1 MSTQY
6 LLLVV
11 FGICLYVV
19 ITDSNVAKAFN
30 YIFELASTNIRKKW
44 GWMTNDPS
52 NPVVK
57 YFLYRKNLKL
67 AEELRAKID
76 NFYEENK

>member
-1 MSTQY
+1 MTVQY

-11 FGICLYVV
+11 FGICLYVI

-30 YIFELASTNIRKKW
+30 YIFELASTNIRRKW
-44 GWMTNDPS
+44 WWMTNDPS

-57 YFLYRKNLKL
+57 NMMYRKNLKL
-67 AEELRAKID
+67 AEELRSKI
-76 NFYEENK
+76 NKHIRDKQ

>member
-1 MSTQY
+1 MTTQY

-11 FGICLYVV
+11 FGICFYVI

-30 YIFELASTNIRKKW
+30 YIFELASTNIRRKW
-44 GWMTNDPS
+44 WWMTNDPS

-57 YFLYRKNLKL
+57 YMMYRKNLKL
-67 AEELRAKID
+67 AEELRSKI
-76 NFYEENK
+76 NKHIRDKQ

>member
-44 GWMTNDPS
+44 WWMTNDPS

>member
-6 LLLVV
+6 LLLVI

-19 ITDSNVAKAFN
+19 ITDSNVAKTFN
-30 YIFELASTNIRKKW
+30 YIFELASTNIRRKW
-44 GWMTNDPS
+44 WWITNDPS

-57 YFLYRKNLKL
+57 YFLQRKNLKL

>member
-6 LLLVV
+6 LLLVI

-19 ITDSNVAKAFN
+19 ITDSNVAKTFN
-30 YIFELASTNIRKKW
+30 YIFELASTNIRRKW
-44 GWMTNDPS
+44 WWITNDPG

-57 YFLYRKNLKL
+57 YFLQRKNLKL

>member
-6 LLLVV
+6 LLLVI

-30 YIFELASTNIRKKW
+30 YIFELAPTNIRRKW
-44 GWMTNDPS
+44 WWITNDPS

>member
-6 LLLVV
+6 LLLVI

-30 YIFELASTNIRKKW
+30 YIFELASTNIRRKW
-44 GWMTNDPS
+44 WWMTNDPS

>member
-1 MSTQY
+1 MTTQY

-30 YIFELASTNIRKKW
+30 YIFELASTNIRRKW
-44 GWMTNDPS
+44 WWMTNDPS

>member
-6 LLLVV
+6 LLLVI

-19 ITDSNVAKAFN
+19 ITDSNVAKEFN
-30 YIFELASTNIRKKW
+30 YIFELAYTNIRRKW
-44 GWMTNDPS
+44 WWMTNDPS

>member
-6 LLLVV
+6 LLLVA

-30 YIFELASTNIRKKW
+30 YIFELASTNIRRKW
-44 GWMTNDPS
+44 WWITNDPS

>member
-6 LLLVV
+6 LLLVI

-44 GWMTNDPS
+44 WWMTNDPS